1 MKKQLLVM
9 RHGEATFRANS
20 DMERELTAH
29 GCRQV
34 SKTTQAI
41 QQFINDNSVSKES
54 VHIWASPYVRA
65 QQTALIVAKALAL
78 PIATIDYITPN
89 DDPNKSLERLYK
101 ETKGIEF
108 LILVTHMPF
117 CAGFASS
124 LTAEEQRQNASF
136 STAECQRF
144 ECDEFLPACGS
155 FSGVIGY

>member
-41 QQFINDNSVSKES
+41 QQYINDNSVSKEL

-65 QQTALIVAKALAL
+65 QQTASIVAKALAL
-78 PIATIDYITPN
+78 PITTVDYITPN
-89 DDPNKSLERLYK
+89 DDPIKSLERLYK
-101 ETKGIEF
+101 ESQGIKF

-117 CAGFASS
+117 CAGLASS
-124 LTAEEQRQNASF
+124 LTSDEQRLNASF

-144 ECDEFLPACGS
+144 ECSDFLTACGS